1 MFLDFWTDFYF
12 FFGLTLF
19 TCALVLNVSEV
30 CENNVK
36 CQNINFAGNQKNNL
50 FLSDGDFEKVDK
62 RRAQSEHQ
70 SPPMLVVI

>member
-1 MFLDFWTDFYF
+1 M
-12 FFGLTLF
+12 
-19 TCALVLNVSEV
+19 SEV